1 MEALSRQC
9 ERIINYIKS
18 EGSITAAEAK
28 DHLGIMNFSARLSE
42 LKEKGYVF
50 EMTREK
56 GKNRFD
62 EKTCYGRY
70 RLVQ

>member
-9 ERIINYIKS
+9 KRIIDFINT

-42 LKEKGYVF
+42 LKEQGYVF

-56 GKNRFD
+56 GLNRFN
-62 EKTCYGRY
+62 EKTSYGRY
-70 RLVQ
+70 RLKQ

>member
-1 MEALSRQC
+1 MLSKQC
-9 ERIINYIKS
+9 QRIIDFIKV

-42 LKEKGYVF
+42 LKEQGYVF
-50 EMTREK
+50 EMKREK
-56 GKNRFD
+56 GLNRFN

-70 RLVQ
+70 RLKQ